1 MTNFSQENNIAS
13 CDLNM
18 LRNFH
23 YIDRI
28 EFQKFSIYVEV
39 QLTTLK
45 LSTMAWKYSERF
57 ILIVWQH
64 GSISEPLEDYQKL
77 DYSRM
82 ALSRA
87 NPEICALPVR
97 GRSNIMSYMLRI
109 SQSMTNYEREGSR
122 AGYVQS
128 WFTLLIY
135 LSRNTRGGISSNPIY
150 IYTDLP

>member
-13 CDLNM
+13 WDLNM

-23 YIDRI
+23 YIDRN

-57 ILIVWQH
+57 ILIVWQQ
-64 GSISEPLEDYQKL
+64 GCISEPLEDYQKL
-77 DYSRM
+77 DYSRI

-122 AGYVQS
+122 VGGYVQS
-128 WFTLLIY
+128 WFTVLIH
-135 LSRNTRGGISSNPIY
+135 LSRNTRGG
-150 IYTDLP
+150 